1 MIVTLN
7 GYVAADDDQW
17 LYDFFGLS
25 AFSPGIVRQAIAG
38 TSEGE
43 DLIVEINS
51 GGGSVFAGFE
61 IYSALRSAAC
71 RTVAHVQSLAASAA
85 STIMCGCTEVLLSP
99 VAQIMLH
106 LPSLCTD
113 GNRQAHRDSIRM
125 LDSITQSILNGY
137 ELRCAGHTSRDEL
150 ERLMTRE
157 TWIPAQEAVSMGLA
171 DGLLYQDEADGG
183 ALSAAVVNA
192 VGGGI
197 RALSFTAVPGPDA
210 LRANYEALVRAGAAP
225 APGHPVA
232 PGETPV
238 NIRDHWRAEAR
249 LRIEKSRFI

>member
-7 GYVAADDDQW
+7 GHVVADDDQW
-17 LYDFFGLS
+17 LYDYFGIP
-25 AFSPGIVRQAIAG
+25 AFSPGIIRNALAAAPD
-38 TSEGE
+38 GE

-61 IYSALRSAAC
+61 IYSVLRAASC

-85 STIMCGCTEVLLSP
+85 STIMCGCAKVLLSP

-106 LPSLCTD
+106 LPSLCTE

-137 ELRCAGHTSRDEL
+137 EQRCAGRTSRDEL

-157 TWIPAQEAVSMGLA
+157 TWLPAQDAVAMGLA
-171 DGLLYQDEADGG
+171 DGLLYQDEA
-183 ALSAAVVNA
+183 AVSPAVINA
-192 VGGGI
+192 VGSGI
-197 RALSFTAVPGPDA
+197 RSLSASAAMPDPSA
-210 LRANYEALVRAGAAP
+210 LRASYEALVRAGAEP
-225 APGHPVA
+225 APGHPVM
-232 PGETPV
+232 PGDPPA
-238 NIRDHWRAEAR
+238 NNSDHWQAEAR
-249 LRIEKSRFI
+249 LRLEKSRFI